1 MPIYQ
6 KRKGMQISARHL
18 QVLDGE
24 RLVRTPKVSDAM
36 NLTGEGSVMG
46 Q

>member
-1 MPIYQ
+1 
-6 KRKGMQISARHL
+6 MQISARHL

-24 RLVRTPKVSDAM
+24 RLVRIPKAYDAM